1 MSEFV
6 ARGCVR
12 IVLDGVNAYLVDTG
26 ADTLT
31 LVDTGLQILHPRRVL
46 RAIGAF
52 GRAPDDLGDILITHQ
67 HIDHAG
73 GLARVAAATG
83 ARVHVHPL
91 DAPEIEVGDRSRP
104 GLGRGPATRLIAR
117 SARIRP
123 VEAVPVD
130 HYLPD
135 VDGVIDGIGI
145 RSIHT
150 PGHTAGHTAFL
161 WPAHGGVLFVGD
173 AFANWR
179 GSLGHTPSAEDW
191 DLANASIGLI
201 AELDFQAVAF
211 GHGPPIRDQAAVR
224 VRRFAEHVAGT
235 RR

>member
-1 MSEFV
+1 MSELV
-6 ARGCVR
+6 VRGCVR
-12 IVLDGVNAYLVDTG
+12 VGLDGVNAYLVDTG
-26 ADTLT
+26 GDRLT
-31 LVDTGLQILHPRRVL
+31 LIDTGTPILHPRRIL

-52 GRAPDDLGDILITHQ
+52 GRTSDDLGDILITHQ

-73 GLARVAAATG
+73 GLAQIAAATG

-91 DAPEIEVGDRSRP
+91 DAPEIEAGERTRP
-104 GLGRGPATRLIAR
+104 GIGRSPITRLIAR
-117 SARIRP
+117 SARLRP
-123 VEAVPVD
+123 VGPATVNHHLADGDE
-130 HYLPD
+130 LI
-135 VDGVIDGIGI
+135 DGVGI

-150 PGHTAGHTAFL
+150 PGHTEGHTAFL

-191 DLANASIGLI
+191 DLVNASIGLI
-201 AELDFQAVAF
+201 AELEFQAVAF

-224 VRRFAEHVAGT
+224 VRRFAEQVAGT
-235 RR
+235 RP